1 MTRCSVNIAVQYFII
16 LWRLPALESP
26 EQFGKRRGGNASA
39 NRGNQIPA
47 RISITTRSLCAS
59 ISSQNRTLFTSTP
72 IIRSRRTPQL
82 LAASS
87 GFKQQDGNHVSDVSF
102 CVKEFSGR
110 RRQSASAVHNMEVR
124 QFPCVKIVKKDLAKN
139 VQIL

>member
-82 LAASS
+82 LAAPTA
-87 GFKQQDGNHVSDVSF
+87 GRLLWLQTARREPCER
-102 CVKEFSGR
+102 CVILCQRVQWTTATKCQR
-110 RRQSASAVHNMEVR
+110 RAQYGSASVSVC
-124 QFPCVKIVKKDLAKN
+124 QDSKKRFS
-139 VQIL
+139 